1 MLSTYAQS
9 IFSIPNYLPSKGAA
23 FGVAAVY
30 YAYGIILTI
39 QSIHAKNFNPSRY
52 AVLIALLLGGAFT
65 ARGVYVVKNF
75 DNSSAYTAFSVMDA
89 IAPNFINLVNYIVLI
104 KLLKSIP
111 HPPPNRV
118 LRGLRVFAIVM
129 ALAFGAVSTA
139 GSVLVT
145 SNASNER
152 IDTAV
157 KLVKASVAGQ
167 LSTNILFVI
176 LANVLLLRY
185 REALKN
191 TRTVIIIY
199 VGGILLVARNS
210 AKIVPSFHPSNTLMR
225 DSEAAWYCLD
235 PLFTL
240 LIIFTWVVLD
250 LPRRCSQKVANP
262 AKEYDCAS

>member
-1 MLSTYAQS
+1 
-9 IFSIPNYLPSKGAA
+9 
-23 FGVAAVY
+23 
-30 YAYGIILTI
+30 
-39 QSIHAKNFNPSRY
+39 
-52 AVLIALLLGGAFT
+52 
-65 ARGVYVVKNF
+65 
-75 DNSSAYTAFSVMDA
+75 
-89 IAPNFINLVNYIVLI
+89 
-104 KLLKSIP
+104 LLKSIP
-111 HPPPNRV
+111 HPPPNRI
-118 LRGLRVFAIVM
+118 LLNLRVFAIVM
-129 ALAFGAVSTA
+129 AVAFGAVSTA

-145 SNASNER
+145 SSASNER

-176 LANVLLLRY
+176 LASVLLLRY

-199 VGGILLVARNS
+199 VGGLLLVARNS

-250 LPRRCSQKVANP
+250 LPRRCSQKVANA